1 MKNLG
6 YYDGKFDLIENMNV
20 PMTDRAFYFGDGVYE
35 AVFCRNHKI
44 FALDEHIE
52 RLYRSAS
59 LLDIKIPMN
68 KEEMVALLYEML
80 AKVDGN
86 EHFLYWQVSRGA
98 ALRNHS
104 FGELDGKIAI
114 MIKQM
119 EMPDTYHKV
128 KLISAEDTR
137 FLHCNIKTLNL
148 IPSIV
153 AAQKAEAAGA
163 AECIFHRGDRVTEC
177 SHSNVSILKDGKFIT
192 APADNLILAGVA
204 RAHLI
209 AACGALGIPV
219 EERPYTMDEL
229 KAADEVIV
237 SSTSKLCLAGYE
249 LDGESIGGKAPE
261 LLRSLQDYVVNE
273 YYEKT
278 AL

>member
-6 YYDGKFDLIENMNV
+6 YYNGKVDLIENMSV

-52 RLYRSAS
+52 RLYRSAA
-59 LLDIKIPMN
+59 LLDIVIPIG

-80 AKVDGN
+80 AMVDGN

-98 ALRNHS
+98 ALRNHA
-104 FGELDGKIAI
+104 FGELKGNIAM

-153 AAQKAEAAGA
+153 AAQKADAAGPT
-163 AECIFHRGDRVTEC
+163 ECIFHRGDRVTEC

-229 KAADEVIV
+229 RAADEVIV

-249 LDGESIGGKAPE
+249 LDGEAIGGKAPE

>member
-59 LLDIKIPMN
+59 LLGIKIPMN

-86 EHFLYWQVSRGA
+86 DHFLYWQVSRGA

-119 EMPDTYHKV
+119 E
-128 KLISAEDTR
+128 
-137 FLHCNIKTLNL
+137 IK
-148 IPSIV
+148 S
-153 AAQKAEAAGA
+153 
-163 AECIFHRGDRVTEC
+163 
-177 SHSNVSILKDGKFIT
+177 SFI
-192 APADNLILAGVA
+192 
-204 RAHLI
+204 
-209 AACGALGIPV
+209 
-219 EERPYTMDEL
+219 
-229 KAADEVIV
+229 
-237 SSTSKLCLAGYE
+237 
-249 LDGESIGGKAPE
+249 
-261 LLRSLQDYVVNE
+261 Q
-273 YYEKT
+273 
-278 AL
+278 